1 MLLSRYRKSTDG
13 VLVQIHQVL
22 SQLRKVAWQR
32 QPLGTAQRPGE
43 PCVSMLPEQATCM
56 RPEHWLKVNV
66 RGARLLLR
74 YYCVWDNRSALYGL

>member
-1 MLLSRYRKSTDG
+1 
-13 VLVQIHQVL
+13 
-22 SQLRKVAWQR
+22 
-32 QPLGTAQRPGE
+32 
-43 PCVSMLPEQATCM
+43 MLPEQATCM